1 MYAAMRVSIQ
11 NMQVGWGL
19 RLRQSLNASVRAT
32 DRLQLEAAGAV
43 TALDSAAAAKQAYR
57 HLTRDLTHHFT
68 SLHLSLAPQRG
79 KANFTWIVNTG
90 LRYGSK

>member
-43 TALDSAAAAKQAYR
+43 TALDSAAAAKQAYYY
-57 HLTRDLTHHFT
+57 HLNRDLTHHLLLCI
-68 SLHLSLAPQRG
+68 SL
-79 KANFTWIVNTG
+79 
-90 LRYGSK
+90 